1 MHSLEI
7 TIKILSPVVLTSTS
21 NATVMTGTHL
31 AFSDSIIRG
40 VLASRFRREQKL
52 TDEAHNKTFRKIF
65 FGGLKFLPANTEN
78 YNYEA
83 IDAGQT
89 FRGEIIGDEQI
100 LREMRDGLNLN
111 DDIMTSYVGR
121 SKFTQYGECLMTFG
135 AIKKLSAP
143 QFGDKIFLLLDTPL
157 IPADDCFLSA
167 KEILRTEIADK
178 LSGNIGKV
186 FAAGIE
192 IENFV
197 EPWQMKRPQVTAL
210 AAGTVFELQL
220 PALTDNAKKFC
231 TKNFSTASECARK
244 KVLVK
249 CELGRQILLAQARDE
264 LALRKNIS
272 TPSKIT

>member
-7 TIKILSPVVLTSTS
+7 TIKTLSPVVLTSTS

-31 AFSDSIIRG
+31 AFSGSIIRG

-111 DDIMTSYVGR
+111 YDIMTSYVGR

-135 AIKKLSAP
+135 AIKK
-143 QFGDKIFLLLDTPL
+143 I
-157 IPADDCFLSA
+157 I
-167 KEILRTEIADK
+167 R
-178 LSGNIGKV
+178 
-186 FAAGIE
+186 AAI
-192 IENFV
+192 
-197 EPWQMKRPQVTAL
+197 R
-210 AAGTVFELQL
+210 
-220 PALTDNAKKFC
+220 
-231 TKNFSTASECARK
+231 R
-244 KVLVK
+244 
-249 CELGRQILLAQARDE
+249 
-264 LALRKNIS
+264 
-272 TPSKIT
+272 